1 MINLGINE
9 FIRNIKKNIFVI
21 VQMVI
26 VYVIAILMVSASVEQ
41 LKLLSGVSNFF
52 DSTGIVINSGSIK
65 SNAPWPSE
73 ENLKRDLK
81 KVEQVVT
88 LKQTGF
94 GGTIMNFIAY
104 DDNNVTYSVPL
115 ISGEWFDD
123 AKKKEGYTNIV
134 VSDNVFPNI
143 NVGDDLEFDGYK
155 FHITGIF
162 SSSEMVCGLSM
173 FSSKG
178 EGVSPS
184 YLSYYSTPDSLYNER
199 TGEPC
204 CVAICSRD
212 DMMKNIDNERIW
224 DLNMITIDYEDD
236 ITDEEMDNN
245 KLVLAEEYGLIDGT
259 VYDCRDLY
267 DYSIKLLNIKLLPVA
282 TVFILMLLLIF
293 ISLINSSA
301 ISVNYEKR
309 NYGIYFIAGNNW
321 KNTIILSL
329 VHWGC
334 VALTSLIL
342 AISACLIIKS
352 SGKFDSLTL
361 SFSGYHVLAIVAVTV
376 LMLFMALILPYRML
390 RKLQPV
396 TILKNNDK

>member
-26 VYVIAILMVSASVEQ
+26 VYVIAIFMVSAFVEQ
-41 LKLLSGVSNFF
+41 LELLSGVSNFF
-52 DSTGIVINSGSIK
+52 DSTGIVISSSAVK
-65 SNAPWPSE
+65 TDAPWPSE
-73 ENLKRDLK
+73 ENLKSDLT
-81 KVEQVVT
+81 KVKQVVT
-88 LKQTGF
+88 TKHTGF
-94 GGTIMNFIAY
+94 SDTTMEFIAY
-104 DDNNVTYSVPL
+104 DDRTVSYRIPL

-134 VSDNVFPNI
+134 VSDNIFPNI

-162 SSSEMVCGLSM
+162 SSSEMVYGLSM
-173 FSSKG
+173 FTNKG
-178 EGVSPS
+178 AGVPYS

-199 TGEPC
+199 TGEAC
-204 CVAICSRD
+204 YVAICSRD
-212 DMMKNIDNERIW
+212 DLMKNVDNKKIW
-224 DLNMITIDYEDD
+224 DTNMVTIDYESD
-236 ITDEEMDNN
+236 ITDEEMNNN
-245 KLVLAEEYGLIDGT
+245 KKVLAQKYGLIEGT

-309 NYGIYFIAGNNW
+309 NYGIYFISGNNW
-321 KNTIILSL
+321 KNTIILSI
-329 VHWGC
+329 VHWSC
-334 VALTSLIL
+334 VSLTSLIL
-342 AISACLIIKS
+342 AISTCLIIKS

-396 TILKNNDK
+396 TILKNNEK